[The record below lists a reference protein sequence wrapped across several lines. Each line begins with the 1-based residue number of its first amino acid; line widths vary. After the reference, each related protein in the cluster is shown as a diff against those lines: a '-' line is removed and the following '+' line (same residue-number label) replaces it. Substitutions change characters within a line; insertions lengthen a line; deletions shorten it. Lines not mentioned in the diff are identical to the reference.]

1 MPNPPHELMHH
12 IFRDDTGLFSRTL
25 RLLEIDFPE
34 HGAVTVG
41 NGDATEVSV
50 LSRAMDTLL
59 EAQTEDGPVLIIIE
73 AQNKPEPAKLRNW
86 AYYPAYLHE
95 RRACPVVQI
104 VVCRSK
110 STAEWARKPY
120 HIGLP
125 AQPTLTST
133 PIVFGPDNLPRIT
146 TEEKVRD
153 DPYLAALCAIAFAYD
168 AGIGGILKVIAS
180 GLSSLDDQEMA
191 SNLFDFILRG
201 LKDTPAE
208 LLWKDPMVIPIKL
221 RLRSELFQEGEAS
234 GEAKRQ
240 AQLVLR
246 LLDHNKI
253 EISPAQ
259 RAQIA
264 SCTDLDLLDTWFDA
278 AVTATSIADLTGL
291 AA

>member
-12 IFRDDTGLFSRTL
+12 IFRNDTGLFSRTL

-41 NGDATEVSV
+41 NGDATEVKV

-73 AQNKPEPAKLRNW
+73 AQNQPNPAKLRNW

-104 VVCRSK
+104 VVCRSE
-110 STAEWARKPY
+110 STAQWARKPY
-120 HIGLP
+120 CIGLP
-125 AQPTLTST
+125 ATPTLTST

-146 TEEKVRD
+146 TEQEVRD
-153 DPYLAALCAIAFAYD
+153 DPNLAALCAIAFAYD
-168 AGIGGILKVIAS
+168 ADIAGILGVIAS
-180 GLSSLDDQEMA
+180 GLSSLDDQTTA

-201 LKDTPAE
+201 LKSTPAE
-208 LLWKDPMVIPIKL
+208 LLWKDPMVIPTKL
-221 RLRSELFQEGEAS
+221 RLRSDLFLEGKDEGKVESKA
-234 GEAKRQ
+234 ED
-240 AQLVLR
+240 VLKI
-246 LLDHNKI
+246 LDLRGI
-253 EISPAQ
+253 EVSPAH
-259 RAQIA
+259 REQIA
-264 SCTDLDLLDTWFDA
+264 SCTDLDVLNTWFA
-278 AVTATSIADLTGL
+278 KAVTATSIADLTGL